1 MVRSK
6 FCHLSNLSKQQI
18 VNDARECRY
27 DQGGYFI
34 VNGSEKVLIA
44 QERMA
49 NNIVL
54 VFKVGKTTAKYSWK
68 AEIRSMDPN
77 SLMPPQQ
84 FNVKLTQSKGD
95 YQGQTIDC
103 DIPLVKEP
111 IPVGIILRALG
122 IIGDKQVQSL
132 MIYDETDTDMVDL
145 LKASIEQV

>member
-6 FCHLSNLSKQQI
+6 FCHLSRLNKRQI

-34 VNGSEKVLIA
+34 VSGNEKVIIA

-54 VFKVGKTTAKYSWK
+54 VFKLKSNAKHSWK

-77 SLMPPQQ
+77 SLMPPQS
-84 FNVKLTQSKGD
+84 FNVKLT
-95 YQGQTIDC
+95 
-103 DIPLVKEP
+103 
-111 IPVGIILRALG
+111 
-122 IIGDKQVQSL
+122 
-132 MIYDETDTDMVDL
+132 
-145 LKASIEQV
+145 